1 MEPPNAKP
9 ALPSKETP
17 IPQPPGTTHG
27 SIPSRHRQESAA
39 AQRARES
46 LKINNR
52 IFKGYINAELI
63 RCCALLATSEYER
76 ALSHV
81 ENASFLAEEQNFFYE
96 ISKCYLY
103 RGLCFMGMERWKE
116 ARVALVRGVNV
127 RGWGR
132 KVEGLMR
139 EAHIR
144 IDEEKKGTQETKVGV

>member
-1 MEPPNAKP
+1 MEPPNAKSK
-9 ALPSKETP
+9 LPSKEHP
-17 IPQPPGTTHG
+17 IPQLPGTTHG
-27 SIPSRHRQESAA
+27 SIPSRHHQDSAA

-52 IFKGYINAELI
+52 IFKGYINTKLI

-76 ALSHV
+76 ALGHV

-103 RGLCFMGMERWKE
+103 RGLCFMGMKRWKE

-127 RGWGR
+127 RGWGG

-139 EAHIR
+139 EAQMK
-144 IDEEKKGTQETKVGV
+144 IDEERRGRKVGACG